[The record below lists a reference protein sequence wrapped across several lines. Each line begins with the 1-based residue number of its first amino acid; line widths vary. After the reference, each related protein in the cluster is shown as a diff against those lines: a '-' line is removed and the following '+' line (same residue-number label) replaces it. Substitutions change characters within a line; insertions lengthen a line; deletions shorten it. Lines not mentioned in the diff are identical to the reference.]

1 MWQCKYECNLRKES
15 FSKIENEK
23 RKKKQSYLDIFIFPL
38 APQRIFSG
46 CLWGLLCPEEFRL

>member
-23 RKKKQSYLDIFIFPL
+23 RKKKTVIFRHFYISSS
-38 APQRIFSG
+38 APEDFFRMS
-46 CLWGLLCPEEFRL
+46 LGLIMSRGV